1 MVVKAKKLVM
11 KGGSNNGIGK
21 FVRDYI
27 MDVVNKGKELD
38 IKELDSVLFKKFG
51 KGKSEREDGSR
62 VSSIRWYIKDMKD
75 RKMIE

>member
-75 RKMIE
+75 RGMIE